1 MEVIL
6 QSLDQEPSADVELAI
21 LSLLRVAVRAGYEE

>member
-6 QSLDQEPSADVELAI
+6 QSLDQEPSADGELAI
-21 LSLLRVAVRAGYEE
+21 LSLLRVAARAGYEE